1 MDLHALFKWGNVVL
15 KERCVAVVL
24 CHMGQAI
31 LVEVEILA
39 VTLIDFLLE
48 GGKDVVDHGVDLV
61 SPKEM
66 GMKGAIHLAPNLGR
80 CEFLHALPHAGG

>member
-1 MDLHALFKWGNVVL
+1 M
-15 KERCVAVVL
+15 AVVL

-66 GMKGAIHLAPNLGR
+66 GMKGAIHLASVLGR
-80 CEFLHALPHAGG
+80 CEFLHMLPHA